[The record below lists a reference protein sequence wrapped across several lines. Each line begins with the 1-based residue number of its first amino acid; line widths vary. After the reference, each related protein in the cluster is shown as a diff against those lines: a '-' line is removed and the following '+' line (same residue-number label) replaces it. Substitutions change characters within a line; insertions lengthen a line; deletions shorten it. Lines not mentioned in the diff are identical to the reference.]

1 MLCSKV
7 LSDRNLGQSFTR
19 TMTCLFFSSVVDR
32 VDYKEVRG
40 FSGIV
45 FLKLPFTMEP
55 VIKASNE

>member
-1 MLCSKV
+1 
-7 LSDRNLGQSFTR
+7 
-19 TMTCLFFSSVVDR
+19 MTCLFFSSVFDR

-55 VIKASNE
+55 VIKASNEWSDFLKTGVEMLQ